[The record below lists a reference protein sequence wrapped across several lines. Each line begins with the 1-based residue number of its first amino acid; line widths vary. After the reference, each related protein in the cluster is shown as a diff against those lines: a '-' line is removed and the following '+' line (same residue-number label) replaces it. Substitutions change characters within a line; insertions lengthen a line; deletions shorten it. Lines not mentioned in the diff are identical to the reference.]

1 MNKNDKMTN
10 VKALN
15 YVKDNYGAEL
25 PQDVSDKIDAMI
37 ASFEKKAQNKKAT
50 KTQEENVG
58 YKAEI
63 LRVLAEA
70 ENGMTVSEVLKA
82 SDVLGEFSNQ
92 KVSALMRQLIEDG
105 KVEKTMDK
113 KKSIFTVVAEIE

>member
-15 YVKDNYGAEL
+15 YVKDNFGEEL
-25 PQDVSDKIDAMI
+25 PKDVSDKINAMI
-37 ASFEKKAQNKKAT
+37 ASFKNKAQNKKAT

-63 LRVLAEA
+63 LKVLADA
-70 ENGMTVSEVLKA
+70 KNGMTVSEVIKA
-82 SDVLGEFSNQ
+82 SEVLGEFSNQ
-92 KVSALMRQLIEDG
+92 KVSALMRQLVEEG

-113 KKSIFTVVAEIE
+113 KKSIFTIVAEVE